1 MTPFCPKCGRPVPVD
16 DVNLST
22 GLARCRACNNLF
34 NIAASVPPAPAGAAR
49 TAPAATPLLP
59 VSRRLHISEFAGVLR
74 IHWRWFTPAYLFIAI
89 FCVAWDSFLI
99 FWYSMAFGSHHAPW
113 IMKVFPIGHVA
124 VGVGLTYTVLTGFLN
139 ATTVTAGQDSLT
151 VRHGPLPW
159 VGNRTLPAATIRQIH
174 CEQRRSTNNR
184 NYNSAVAYD
193 LYATLSDG
201 QRVKLLSGFTDPTEP
216 RVIEQRIE
224 SHLRIANQPVVGE
237 YRG

>member
-1 MTPFCPKCGRPVPVD
+1 MTPFCPKCGRPIPVD

-34 NIAASVPPAPAGAAR
+34 NIGASVPPAPAAR
-49 TAPAATPLLP
+49 PGPSSTPILP

-74 IHWRWFTPAYLFIAI
+74 IHWRWFTPAYIFIAI

-99 FWYSMAFGSHHAPW
+99 FWYSMAFGDHQAPW

-124 VGVGLTYTVLTGFLN
+124 VGVGLTYTALTGFLN
-139 ATTVTAGQDSLT
+139 ATSVTAGQDVLT
-151 VRHGPLPW
+151 IEHGPLPW
-159 VGNRTLPAATIRQIH
+159 FGNRTLPAGSIRQIH
-174 CEQRRSTNNR
+174 CEQRRAGNNNTNNS
-184 NYNSAVAYD
+184 YTYD
-193 LYATLSDG
+193 LFATLSDG
-201 QRVKLLSGFTDPTEP
+201 QRVKLLSGFNDPSEP

-224 SHLRIANQPVVGE
+224 THLRIPNQPVVGE